1 MTTVIG
7 GSSPSIT
14 FSDSTTQS
22 TAALP
27 LTGGQLSGNLTFST
41 GTNGIVFNNSS
52 AAINSTLNDYETGT
66 WTPTLITDGTGATIT
81 YSSQL
86 GKFTKIGNIVY
97 VECEIGWTARS
108 GGSGNVL
115 VGGFP
120 FGLTDS
126 AVYGMRLGPFSFV
139 AGTGMPTTPVLGYFT
154 TPSSATAFYLYPTT
168 SNTAVGSA
176 AITGG
181 GGLAFKGFY
190 TCNF

>member
-126 AVYGMRLGPFSFV
+126 AVYGLS
-139 AGTGMPTTPVLGYFT
+139 L
-154 TPSSATAFYLYPTT
+154 
-168 SNTAVGSA
+168 
-176 AITGG
+176 IHI
-181 GGLAFKGFY
+181 
-190 TCNF
+190 